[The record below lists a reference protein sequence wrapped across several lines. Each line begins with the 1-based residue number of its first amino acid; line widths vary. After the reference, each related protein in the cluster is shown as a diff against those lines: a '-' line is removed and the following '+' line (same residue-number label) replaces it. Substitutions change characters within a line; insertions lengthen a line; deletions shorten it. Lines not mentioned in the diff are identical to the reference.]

1 MLCSWIGR
9 ISIVKMFLLLKAN
22 YRINVTRVTNPKVY
36 FIELTKII
44 IIFLWKHKISQ
55 VTEIILWRKNKPK
68 GHVP

>member
-22 YRINVTRVTNPKVY
+22 YRVNVTRVTNPKVY

-44 IIFLWKHKISQ
+44 IIFYGNTKY
-55 VTEIILWRKNKPK
+55 PK
-68 GHVP
+68 